1 MTSPVES
8 TTGNRQVFEDSIEV
22 PAPVG
27 EVYRR
32 WSDFQHFPD
41 FMENVESVQP
51 LGNNRYHW
59 TARIF
64 GIKEE
69 WDAEVT
75 DQEPNARI
83 SWRNTAGA
91 YNQGTVSFSPLSSGN
106 TEVRLRLEYAP
117 PGGKTGQ
124 ALDKVTQATRREVS
138 EDLYNF
144 KRLFTGEMAELE
156 MYELVSP
163 EGVGPLLAR
172 IAVPATAGVIGGI
185 VGYNLERN
193 ARAHTILP
201 GRQTTVEGPAAIAG
215 WAFTAASAA
224 SIAASAALRLRGDRV
239 NSLFVGQ
246 WAPTLLEAGILAR
259 AVGHKGVRTPI
270 QTAGTSW
277 GFAAACLGSIA
288 ASAVMHARGGRT
300 AGLFVGQWAPTFLG
314 AALLARLI
322 DR

>member
-1 MTSPVES
+1 MTSPVDQ
-8 TTGNRQVFEDSIEV
+8 TTGNRLVFEDSIEV

-41 FMENVESVQP
+41 FMDNVESVQP

-59 TARIF
+59 IARIF

-75 DQEPNARI
+75 DQQPNTRL
-83 SWRNTAGA
+83 SWRNTTGA
-91 YNQGTVSFSPLSSGN
+91 YNQGTVSFSPLSNGN

-117 PGGKTGQ
+117 PGGKTGMV
-124 ALDKVTQATRREVS
+124 LDKMTQTTHREVS
-138 EDLYNF
+138 EDLDNF
-144 KRLFTGEMAELE
+144 KRLFTSGMADQATFEPA
-156 MYELVSP
+156 SP
-163 EGVGPLLAR
+163 EGPVPMLAR
-172 IAVPATAGVIGGI
+172 MAIPAAVGVIGGV

-193 ARAHTILP
+193 ARKSQSLL
-201 GRQTTVEGPAAIAG
+201 GRQSTVEQPAAIAG
-215 WAFTAASAA
+215 WVFTAASGA
-224 SIAASAALRLRGDRV
+224 SVAASAVLRLRGDRV

-259 AVGHKGVRTPI
+259 AVGHKGVRTPM
-270 QTAGTSW
+270 QTAATSW
-277 GFAAACLGSIA
+277 GFAAASLGSILT
-288 ASAVMHARGGRT
+288 SAVMHARGRRNP
-300 AGLFVGQWAPTFLG
+300 GLFVGQWAPTFLG
-314 AALLARLI
+314 VSVLARLI

>member
-1 MTSPVES
+1 MTSPVDQ
-8 TTGNRQVFEDSIEV
+8 TTGNRLVFEDSIEV
-22 PAPVG
+22 PAAVG

-41 FMENVESVQP
+41 FMDNVESVQP

-75 DQEPNARI
+75 DQEPNTRLA
-83 SWRNTAGA
+83 WRNTSGA
-91 YNQGTVSFSPLSSGN
+91 YNQGIVSFSSLSNGN

-117 PGGKTGQ
+117 LGGKTGM
-124 ALDKVTQATRREVS
+124 ALDKLTQTTHREIS

-144 KRLFTGEMAELE
+144 KRLFTGGMAGQEVFE
-156 MYELVSP
+156 PASS
-163 EGVGPLLAR
+163 EGAGPLLAR
-172 IAVPATAGVIGGI
+172 IAVPAAVGVIGGI

-193 ARAHTILP
+193 ARQNQILP
-201 GRQTTVEGPAAIAG
+201 SQQRTVEEPAAIAG
-215 WAFTAASAA
+215 WAFTAASGA
-224 SIAASAALRLRGDRV
+224 SVAASAALRLRGDRV

-259 AVGHKGVRTPI
+259 AVGHKGVRTPL
-270 QTAGTSW
+270 QTAATSW
-277 GFAAACLGSIA
+277 GFAAASLGSVLT
-288 ASAVMHARGGRT
+288 SAVMHVRGQRN

-314 AALLARLI
+314 VSLLARLI

>member
-41 FMENVESVQP
+41 FMDNVETVQP

-64 GIKEE
+64 GVKEE

-75 DQEPNARI
+75 EQEPNSRI
-83 SWRNTAGA
+83 SWRNTTGA
-91 YNQGTVSFSPLSSGN
+91 YNRGTVSFSSLSNGN

-117 PGGKTGQ
+117 PGGQAGQ
-124 ALDKVTQATRREVS
+124 ALDKLTQTTRREVS

-144 KRLFTGEMAELE
+144 KRLFTGETTGQGLYDQAT
-156 MYELVSP
+156 S
-163 EGVGPLLAR
+163 EGIGPFLAR
-172 IAVPATAGVIGGI
+172 IAVPATVGVIGGI

-193 ARAHTILP
+193 ARANTILP
-201 GRQTTVEGPAAIAG
+201 GQESTVEEPAAIAG
-215 WAFTAASAA
+215 WVFTGASAA
-224 SIAASAALRLRGDRV
+224 SVLASAVLRLRGDRV

-246 WAPTLLEAGILAR
+246 WAPTLLEAGILSR
-259 AVGHKGVRTPI
+259 AVGHKGVRTPL

-288 ASAVMHARGGRT
+288 ASAVMHGRGSRN